1 MLNASGTAASRP
13 HGRLNRHPHGAH
25 GALHGPRHGPDQRL
39 PRADRLPGDGA
50 DGGRGEGPSWPWC
63 FPVCHGGAAQCN
75 HDPQVRLNM
84 PEYLAVAIPQVGLA
98 SSYSGLSHTV
108 SNT

>member
-1 MLNASGTAASRP
+1 MAASTATPMVPTAPSTAPAMALTSAYPGLADYLGMELTEAEVRVLAG
-13 HGRLNRHPHGAH
+13 HGV
-25 GALHGPRHGPDQRL
+25 
-39 PRADRLPGDGA
+39 
-50 DGGRGEGPSWPWC
+50 SWC
-63 FPVCHGGAAQCN
+63 VMAAQCN